1 MGHEK
6 EDKYCSQIDSAVNE
20 KYQQNVGFQIPSEN
34 YDLDMLR
41 ETERDRERQREQ
53 KTWYYLEG
61 FFKNISLYYI
71 HY

>member
-34 YDLDMLR
+34 YDIL
-41 ETERDRERQREQ
+41 
-53 KTWYYLEG
+53 
-61 FFKNISLYYI
+61 IC
-71 HY
+71 